1 MPLVIRTTLYIL
13 FSCALSAC
21 ASTDVST
28 NSSAAQIVIR
38 GVVTEIF
45 PTGDSQATSDWG
57 VTVYVESVES
67 GTYSQPEFTFSVH
80 SPSLSGLVVGGH
92 YTIVAT
98 ASKVGFKVEESQ
110 WMKRG
115 EAKW

>member
-80 SPSLSGLVVGGH
+80 SPSMSGLLVGER

-98 ASKVGFKVEESQ
+98 ASKVGVNVEESQ
-110 WMKRG
+110 WVKRG

>member
-1 MPLVIRTTLYIL
+1 MPLVIRSTLYIL
-13 FSCALSAC
+13 FGCSLWAC
-21 ASTDVST
+21 ASTQVSS
-28 NSSAAQIVIR
+28 NPSATQIVIR

-45 PTGDSQATSDWG
+45 PTGTTEATSGWG
-57 VTVYVESVES
+57 VTIHVESVES

-80 SPSLSGLVVGGH
+80 SPSVSGLLIGER

-98 ASKVGFKVEESQ
+98 ASKVGFNVAESQ
-110 WMKRG
+110 WVTRH